1 MRRRFPT
8 ISLSVGLVIGFMAIL
23 GPARGQPQPAGTPV
37 ENDPDKFPRVV
48 IEPADGG
55 ERIKGKLKLSAI
67 TLKTEVGSTTI
78 AMEHVR
84 RITFQ
89 KDGGGKGHDGVHLN
103 DKSIVRGQITTEPFI
118 VEISGAA
125 AVWKRADIREIT
137 IERDVQLPW
146 TAILFGL
153 LTLSV
158 MEIIL
163 GIDNVIFLAIV
174 VARLPKEQQPRARKI
189 GLAAALLMRI
199 GLLFSLS
206 FLLTLTEPIFTLP
219 AMPFIHD
226 LDSREVSWRDLI
238 LFGGGAFLIAKSVV
252 EVHKK
257 LEESKEEHA
266 AAPITPGDP
275 ASASGV
281 GGTSTE
287 GHAFVDPPKGKYA
300 SFGWTIATI
309 AVIDIVFSLDS
320 VITAIGM
327 VEEIWV
333 MVIAMVIAMAVMLYF
348 AGPIGH
354 FVEKHPTVKILALA
368 FLILIG
374 VMLVAEGLGQH
385 FDKGYIYAAMAF
397 AVVVE
402 MINMQIRRPKKKEP
416 PGSLAVGG
424 EKPANPGTERGTAG

>member
-1 MRRRFPT
+1 MRRPFPV
-8 ISLSVGLVIGFMAIL
+8 ISLSVGLVIALFAVL
-23 GPARGQPQPAGTPV
+23 GPVRGQAPPAGTPRD
-37 ENDPDKFPRVV
+37 NDPDKFPTVRVEPLGGDN
-48 IEPADGG
+48 IE
-55 ERIKGKLKLSAI
+55 GKLRLSAI
-67 TLKTEVGSTTI
+67 TLQTEIGSTTV
-78 AMEHVR
+78 AMDHVR

-89 KDGGGKGHDGVHLN
+89 KDPGSKPSDAVQVL
-103 DKSIVRGQITTEPFI
+103 DKSIVRGRVTVDSFI
-118 VEISGAA
+118 VDRKGGGEVTLKRTEIRQ
-125 AVWKRADIREIT
+125 VIVLRE
-137 IERDVQLPW
+137 VPLPW

-174 VARLPKEQQPRARKI
+174 VGRLPPEQQPRARKI
-189 GLAAALLMRI
+189 GLGAALGTRI
-199 GLLFSLS
+199 ALLFSLS

-219 AMPFIHD
+219 EMPYLHD

-238 LFGGGAFLIAKSVV
+238 LLGGGLFLIGKSVV

-257 LEESKEEHA
+257 LEEAKTEHA
-266 AAPITPGDP
+266 AALAAHDGAPSPSP
-275 ASASGV
+275 KA
-281 GGTSTE
+281 GT
-287 GHAFVDPPKGKYA
+287 A
-300 SFGWTIATI
+300 SFAWTIVTI

-327 VEEIWV
+327 VEQVWV

-348 AGPIGH
+348 AGPIGR
-354 FVEKHPTVKILALA
+354 FVDKHPTLKVLALS

-385 FDKGYIYAAMAF
+385 IDKGYIYAAMAF

-402 MINMQIRRPKKKEP
+402 MVNMQLRRPKKKP
-416 PGSLAVGG
+416 DQ
-424 EKPANPGTERGTAG
+424 PALESRL

>member
-23 GPARGQPQPAGTPV
+23 GPARGQPQPAGTPA
-37 ENDPDKFPRVV
+37 ENDPDKFPRVT
-48 IEPADGG
+48 IDPADGG

-67 TLKTEVGSTTI
+67 TLKTEIGSTTI

-84 RITFQ
+84 RISFHKEAGPKAYDSVYLT
-89 KDGGGKGHDGVHLN
+89 
-103 DKSIVRGQITTEPFI
+103 DKSVVRGRITNEQFI
-118 VEISGAA
+118 VEISGGA

-137 IERDVQLPW
+137 VEREVQLPW

-153 LTLSV
+153 LTLTV
-158 MEIIL
+158 MEVIL

-174 VARLPKEQQPRARKI
+174 VARLPKEQQPKARKI

-199 GLLFSLS
+199 GLLFSIS

-266 AAPITPGDP
+266 AVPITPGEP
-275 ASASGV
+275 ASGI

-333 MVIAMVIAMAVMLYF
+333 MVIAMVIAMGVMLYF
-348 AGPIGH
+348 AAPIGH
-354 FVEKHPTVKILALA
+354 FVEKHPTVKILALS

-416 PGSLAVGG
+416 PGSLAEGG
-424 EKPANPGTERGTAG
+424 EKPANPGT

>member
-23 GPARGQPQPAGTPV
+23 GPVRGQPQAAGTP
-37 ENDPDKFPRVV
+37 ESNDPGKFPNVV
-48 IEPADGG
+48 VDPVQGD
-55 ERIKGKLKLSAI
+55 RIKGKLKLSAI
-67 TLKTEVGSTTI
+67 TLKTAVGSTTI

-84 RITFQ
+84 RISFQ
-89 KDGGGKGHDGVHLN
+89 KDGGGKGN
-103 DKSIVRGQITTEPFI
+103 DAVYLDDKTILRGQITNEQFV
-118 VEISGAA
+118 VEISGGE
-125 AVWKRADIREIT
+125 AVWKRADVREIT
-137 IERDVQLPW
+137 VEREVQLPW

-153 LTLSV
+153 LTLTA
-158 MEIIL
+158 MEVIL

-174 VARLPKEQQPRARKI
+174 VARLPKEQQPKARQI
-189 GLAAALLMRI
+189 GLAAALGMRI
-199 GLLFSLS
+199 ALLFSLS

-219 AMPFIHD
+219 ALPLSHD

-257 LEESKEEHA
+257 LEEAKEERA
-266 AAPITPGDP
+266 AAP
-275 ASASGV
+275 ASAADPGAAPA
-281 GGTSTE
+281 GDGPSTE
-287 GHAFVDPPKGKYA
+287 GPAFVDPPKSKHA

-327 VEEIWV
+327 VDEIWV
-333 MVIAMVIAMAVMLYF
+333 MVVAMVIAMGVMLYF
-348 AGPIGH
+348 AAPIGH
-354 FVEKHPTVKILALA
+354 FVEKHPTVKILALS

-397 AVVVE
+397 AVLVE

-416 PGSLAVGG
+416 PASPAVDG
-424 EKPANPGTERGTAG
+424 EKPAIPGS

>member
-23 GPARGQPQPAGTPV
+23 GPVRGQPQAAGTP
-37 ENDPDKFPRVV
+37 ESNDPGKFPNVV
-48 IEPADGG
+48 VDPVQGD
-55 ERIKGKLKLSAI
+55 RIKGKLKLSAI
-67 TLKTEVGSTTI
+67 TLKTAVGSTTI

-84 RITFQ
+84 RISFQ
-89 KDGGGKGHDGVHLN
+89 KDGGGKGTDAVYLD
-103 DKSIVRGQITTEPFI
+103 DKTILRGQITNEQFV
-118 VEISGAA
+118 VEISGGE

-137 IERDVQLPW
+137 VEREVQLPW

-153 LTLSV
+153 LTLTA
-158 MEIIL
+158 MEVIL

-174 VARLPKEQQPRARKI
+174 VARLPKEQQPKARQI
-189 GLAAALLMRI
+189 GLAAALGMRI
-199 GLLFSLS
+199 ALLFSLS

-219 AMPFIHD
+219 ALPLIHD

-257 LEESKEEHA
+257 LEEAKEERA
-266 AAPITPGDP
+266 AAPASPADPGAAP
-275 ASASGV
+275 AS
-281 GGTSTE
+281 GGSSTE
-287 GHAFVDPPKGKYA
+287 GHAFVDPPKPKHA

-327 VEEIWV
+327 VDEIWV
-333 MVIAMVIAMAVMLYF
+333 MVVAMVIAMGVMLYF
-348 AGPIGH
+348 AAPISH
-354 FVEKHPTVKILALA
+354 FVEKHPTVKILALS

-397 AVVVE
+397 AVLVE

-416 PGSLAVGG
+416 PASPAVDG
-424 EKPANPGTERGTAG
+424 EKPAIPGS

>member
-23 GPARGQPQPAGTPV
+23 GPARGQPQPAGTPA
-37 ENDPDKFPRVV
+37 ENDPDKFPRVM
-48 IEPADGG
+48 IDPADGG

-67 TLKTEVGSTTI
+67 TLKTEIGSTTI

-84 RITFQ
+84 RISFHKEAGPKANDSVYLT
-89 KDGGGKGHDGVHLN
+89 
-103 DKSIVRGQITTEPFI
+103 DKSVVRGRIINEQFI
-118 VEISGAA
+118 VEISGGA

-137 IERDVQLPW
+137 VEREIQLPW

-153 LTLSV
+153 LTLTV
-158 MEIIL
+158 MEVIL

-174 VARLPKEQQPRARKI
+174 VARLPKEQQPKARKI

-266 AAPITPGDP
+266 VVPNSPADPGASPAA
-275 ASASGV
+275 V
-281 GGTSTE
+281 GSSE
-287 GHAFVDPPKGKYA
+287 GHAVVDPPKGKYA

-333 MVIAMVIAMAVMLYF
+333 MVIAMVIAMGVMLYF
-348 AGPIGH
+348 AAPIGH
-354 FVEKHPTVKILALA
+354 FVEKHPTVKILALS

-397 AVVVE
+397 AVIVE
-402 MINMQIRRPKKKEP
+402 MINMQLRRPRKKEP
-416 PGSLAVGG
+416 PVSPAGDG
-424 EKPANPGTERGTAG
+424 EKRANPGV